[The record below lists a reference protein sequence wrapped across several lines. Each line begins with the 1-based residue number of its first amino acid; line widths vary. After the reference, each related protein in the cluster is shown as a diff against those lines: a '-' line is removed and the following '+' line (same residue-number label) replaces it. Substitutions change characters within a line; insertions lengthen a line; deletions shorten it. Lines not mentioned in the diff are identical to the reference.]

1 MRLAIALAI
10 QKMMPAMGMDC
21 VLVARK
27 FSLNSVRVADCPS
40 IGVRSAKCPLE
51 ARAGSFL
58 PAHFPLALRLFGR
71 RGVAAGFLL
80 RRGLG
85 LAVALGL
92 GGLGRGRSDLERGR
106 VVLDPDLDLAA
117 VDQLAEQQFL
127 GERLLVL
134 FLEEAAH

>member
-1 MRLAIALAI
+1 MRLAIALAV
-10 QKMMPAMGMDC
+10 QKMMPAMGIDC

-27 FSLNSVRVADCPS
+27 SSLNTVRVADCPS
-40 IGVRSAKCPLE
+40 IDAAPPIALQRLARGASVDHRSGITKE
-51 ARAGSFL
+51 RAGSFL

-92 GGLGRGRSDLERGR
+92 GGFGR
-106 VVLDPDLDLAA
+106 
-117 VDQLAEQQFL
+117 
-127 GERLLVL
+127 
-134 FLEEAAH
+134 